1 MSFVELCDSNV
12 DLSYITQRELPTV
25 KSFSWEFFVGA
36 KSGYLCTNA
45 VSAFDSFSYAT
56 SQMPAH
62 SRSSATSLFYLLL
75 KSVSAEISCF
85 CLKKFIFLRA
95 RVRKGVLMRLE

>member
-1 MSFVELCDSNV
+1 MDVRGA
-12 DLSYITQRELPTV
+12 TQGELPTV

-45 VSAFDSFSYAT
+45 VSAFDSFAYSS

-62 SRSSATSLFYLLL
+62 SRSSAASLIYLLL
-75 KSVSAEISCF
+75 KSVSAEISCS
-85 CLKKFIFLRA
+85 CLKNLFPS
-95 RVRKGVLMRLE
+95 RLS

>member
-1 MSFVELCDSNV
+1 MSHVSSVELGDSNV
-12 DLSYITQRELPTV
+12 DLRGATQRELSPV
-25 KSFSWEFFVGA
+25 KSFSWEFFVDV

-45 VSAFDSFSYAT
+45 VSAFDSFAYST

-62 SRSSATSLFYLLL
+62 SRSSATSLIYLLL

-85 CLKKFIFLRA
+85 CLENLFPS
-95 RVRKGVLMRLE
+95 RLS